1 MTRWKTNFWGV
12 RVVRSRLGKRAFLL
26 VAGVLL
32 VLLGSSVVM
41 AAEPIRIGFVGPLT
55 GGASFLGQTGVKAVE
70 LAFEEFNKAGG
81 LNGRPVQL
89 FKYDD
94 QAVPAEGLAALNK
107 LVDED
112 KVIAIVGPFNSSVT
126 LAVMAT
132 AERKQVPL
140 LTTAVN
146 TKILSQGNKFV
157 FRTTLDNEQQG
168 LGLADYVIDVMKM
181 DNIAIIYGND
191 DFGNE
196 LQSIFDKRA
205 KSKGVTIVAN
215 ESYNPGTTDFYGVL
229 TKIKPKQPQAIILC
243 GYIEEGSQILRQS
256 KELGIETKFFSYGAF
271 ADDLLLELAGDAAEG
286 VMMITLF
293 EPGYPIN
300 DVGKHF
306 VKEYRTKYNE
316 EANSYSGES
325 YGSALVLLEAL
336 RTAKTLDGKG
346 VRDALAALPGVEV
359 PLGVMSFD
367 EKGQSMV
374 KTLIGLIQDGK
385 RVLAPV
391 QPQ

>member
-1 MTRWKTNFWGV
+1 
-12 RVVRSRLGKRAFLL
+12 VVGRSGKSMFLM
-26 VAGVLL
+26 VAAVLL
-32 VLLGSSVVM
+32 VVFGASGAF
-41 AAEPIRIGFVGPLT
+41 AADPIRIGFVGPLT

-70 LAFEEFNKAGG
+70 LAFEEFNAAGG

-107 LVDED
+107 LIDED

-126 LAVMAT
+126 LAVMSN

-140 LTTAVN
+140 LTTATN
-146 TKILSQGNKFV
+146 TKICNQGNKYV

-168 LGLADYVIDVMKM
+168 LGLADYVIDTLGMK
-181 DNIAIIYGND
+181 NIAIIYGND

-196 LQSIFDKRA
+196 LQSIFETRA
-205 KSKGVTIVAN
+205 TSKGVKIVAK

-229 TKIKPKQPQAIILC
+229 TKIKPKQPEAIILC

-256 KELGIETKFFSYGAF
+256 KELGLETKFFSYGAF
-271 ADDLLLELAGDAAEG
+271 ADDLLLDLAGDAAEG

-293 EPGYPIN
+293 EPGFPVN
-300 DVGKHF
+300 EVGEHF
-306 VKEYRTKYNE
+306 VEAYRAKYNE